1 MPWQG
6 LKDNMIDR
14 FDVRAHLDIIPEV
27 RRDDSEEKLDH
38 DQLRELRHTNY
49 ERYRI
54 LIQNDFLKCKKSS
67 FLIKGLQYSVSL
79 ASVCFGLLDSFY
91 KAEDKK
97 ISSNFIRPIIVFK
110 YLLYANDTT
119 TYYSKTYTRLSTM
132 LFPAIICFAVQIY
145 CFNKIY

>member
-6 LKDNMIDR
+6 QKENMIDR

-54 LIQNDFLKCKKSS
+54 LIQNDFLKCKLKK
-67 FLIKGLQYSVSL
+67 F
-79 ASVCFGLLDSFY
+79 FFY
-91 KAEDKK
+91 VK
-97 ISSNFIRPIIVFK
+97 IN
-110 YLLYANDTT
+110 
-119 TYYSKTYTRLSTM
+119 
-132 LFPAIICFAVQIY
+132 
-145 CFNKIY
+145 